1 VNICK
6 ELESELLS
14 YFKKKNIENSV
25 KDDELFEIG
34 KILSDY
40 TKYLKFK
47 SKKQIPFGRYLVFKN
62 TYCNLQIDIFSNNYV
77 GRIHNH
83 KTWGVLCVLAGALK
97 VTDYV
102 MLKKNLIQIRSN
114 FLNIGSFSA
123 FKEDNDWHSTE
134 TFDGDQVLSFHLYG
148 NNFDLDNGYYF
159 DKNKG
164 IISYTRGELRSLAV
178 LNPYFDFIT

>member
-1 VNICK
+1 VNIFK

-14 YFKKKNIENSV
+14 FFKKKNIENSV
-25 KDDELFEIG
+25 RDDELFDIG
-34 KILSDY
+34 LILSNY

-47 SKKQIPFGRYLVFKN
+47 TKSQIPFGRYLVFINK
-62 TYCNLQIDIFSNNYV
+62 YCNLQIDIFSNNYV
-77 GRIHNH
+77 GRMHNH

-102 MLKKNLIQIRSN
+102 MIKKNLIPIRTN
-114 FLNIGSFSA
+114 FLNRGSFSA
-123 FKEDNDWHSTE
+123 FKEENDWHSTE
-134 TFDGDQVLSFHLYG
+134 TFDDDQVLSFHLYG

-164 IISYTRGELRSLAV
+164 IISYTRGELKSLAS
-178 LNPYFDFIT
+178 LNQYFDFNT